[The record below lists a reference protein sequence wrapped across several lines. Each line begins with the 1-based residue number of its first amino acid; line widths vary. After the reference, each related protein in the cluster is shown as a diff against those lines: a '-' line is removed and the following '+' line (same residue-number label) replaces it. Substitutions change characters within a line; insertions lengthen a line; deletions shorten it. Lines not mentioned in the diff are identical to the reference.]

1 MLSMRRPQNPGLENM
16 EGTMLTKNVFWSLT
30 LATLATLAA
39 TIWVAEASALTL
51 VSSCPQ
57 TLSKAGETYYLAADL
72 TAAGSCLTVAADR
85 VTIDFKDHTIT
96 GDGSGAL
103 VTDGGVARVL
113 TTVKRG
119 TADSFETGID
129 LAASSRSSVLYMS
142 SNYNTG
148 TGITLGT
155 RGMVKGSMVGFNGGD
170 GVSVGTYSQVQ
181 ECVVY
186 SNSGDGLVAGE
197 RSLVTKNLAQSNTNG
212 MIVGKF
218 GNVTGNLAGDNAG
231 DGIHVGSGSQVN
243 GNTATENTG
252 VGIWVECPAMVTWNE
267 SWNNATNY
275 SNLAGCR
282 ASNNQ

>member
-1 MLSMRRPQNPGLENM
+1 
-16 EGTMLTKNVFWSLT
+16 MLTENVFRSLT

-57 TLSKAGETYYLAADL
+57 TLTKAGETYYFAVDL
-72 TAAGSCLTVAADR
+72 RAAGSCLTVAADR

-129 LAASSRSSVLYMS
+129 LAASSRSSVLYM
-142 SNYNTG
+142 
-148 TGITLGT
+148 
-155 RGMVKGSMVGFNGGD
+155 GSMVGFNGGD
-170 GVSVGTYSQVQ
+170 GVSVGTYSQAQ
-181 ECVVY
+181 ENVVY
-186 SNSGDGLVAGE
+186 SNSGDGLVAGD

-218 GNVTGNLAGDNAG
+218 SNVTGNLAGDNAG

-243 GNTATENTG
+243 GNSATENTG
-252 VGIWVECPAMVTWNE
+252 VGIWVECPSSVTRNE
-267 SWNNATNY
+267 SWNNTTNY
-275 SNLAGCR
+275 SDLTGCR
-282 ASNNQ
+282 ASGNQ